1 MKVVIQAGGKGT
13 RLGSK
18 TELVPKPMVQIN
30 QKPILWYQLD
40 WCNRYKIDEVFIIVN
55 HLGEVIKEYVDINR
69 HNYDFKISIFNETY
83 PMGTVGGIKALEANL
98 KTDFLVLY
106 GDVLFDIDL
115 NKLLFF
121 HFDKKSEATL
131 VVHPNDHPYDSD
143 LVELDEFQKIKAFH
157 SKPHDSNKFY
167 HNIVNAALYVFSPKI
182 FNYLPRAVKSDFGK
196 NIFPNIVNK
205 VSMYGYS
212 TSEYLKDMGTP
223 KRLNLVSNDVKSG
236 KVFSKNLSNVQKAIF
251 IDRDGVVNID
261 TKFVSDEKQFQMFP
275 FVSEAIRKINSS
287 EYLAIIVTNQS
298 VIARN
303 LTDIDGLNRI
313 HKKMEHLLGK
323 DGAYF
328 DAIYYCPHH
337 PDSGYPEENIEYKI
351 DCECRKPKSGMLLE
365 ASKRFNI
372 DLNKSYIIG
381 DSQRD
386 IIAGKNVGCTAILVE
401 TGNENYSS
409 NIKPDYKFANILD
422 AVKFIYN

>member
-131 VVHPNDHPYDSD
+131 VVHPNDHP
-143 LVELDEFQKIKAFH
+143 
-157 SKPHDSNKFY
+157 
-167 HNIVNAALYVFSPKI
+167 
-182 FNYLPRAVKSDFGK
+182 
-196 NIFPNIVNK
+196 
-205 VSMYGYS
+205 
-212 TSEYLKDMGTP
+212 
-223 KRLNLVSNDVKSG
+223 
-236 KVFSKNLSNVQKAIF
+236 
-251 IDRDGVVNID
+251 
-261 TKFVSDEKQFQMFP
+261 
-275 FVSEAIRKINSS
+275 
-287 EYLAIIVTNQS
+287 
-298 VIARN
+298 
-303 LTDIDGLNRI
+303 
-313 HKKMEHLLGK
+313 
-323 DGAYF
+323 
-328 DAIYYCPHH
+328 
-337 PDSGYPEENIEYKI
+337 
-351 DCECRKPKSGMLLE
+351 
-365 ASKRFNI
+365 
-372 DLNKSYIIG
+372 
-381 DSQRD
+381 
-386 IIAGKNVGCTAILVE
+386 
-401 TGNENYSS
+401 
-409 NIKPDYKFANILD
+409 
-422 AVKFIYN
+422 